1 MLANHE
7 MMVAVLVQDAHTLL
21 TNPDTFGIAWLSDLE
36 LLQKDVTWQFGYA
49 L

>member
-7 MMVAVLVQDAHTLL
+7 MMAVVLVQDDHTLL
-21 TNPDTFGIAWLSDLE
+21 TNPDTFGIAWLSDPL